1 MKDLK
6 ELKFVLGESYKSPF
20 VNEIGV
26 FQDGTVPLARDKNGK
41 LWALSGHSHCGHIG
55 VFCGDTLSDM
65 KEVYPATFLFCTGR
79 ADYAFSGIKYPEGD
93 KLARKRMAVRAVYMQ
108 RNGAF
113 LRLFS

>member
-41 LWALSGHSHCGHIG
+41 LWALSGHSHC
-55 VFCGDTLSDM
+55 
-65 KEVYPATFLFCTGR
+65 
-79 ADYAFSGIKYPEGD
+79 
-93 KLARKRMAVRAVYMQ
+93 
-108 RNGAF
+108 
-113 LRLFS
+113 